1 MRKKTI
7 TICIALVVFA
17 VMTGLVASGRTAGFD
32 DTIRFAFYSIRCAG
46 LTAAAKV
53 FAAIGSWWGISILCA
68 ALLAIKATRLKA
80 GVPVALA
87 AVSSQV
93 TEKIIK
99 AIIQRPRPPYAD
111 RLVEIGGWS
120 FPSGHSTTSMAVFL
134 MLIYIVRTQVR
145 SPFAKNLLT
154 VILAIP
160 MICVGLSR
168 IYLGVHYPS
177 DVIGGWSL
185 GVAMAMSCI
194 IFGEKI
200 EAGKAGKPGREPQ
213 NFNKN

>member
-1 MRKKTI
+1 MV
-7 TICIALVVFA
+7 CV
-17 VMTGLVASGRTAGFD
+17 
-32 DTIRFAFYSIRCAG
+32 
-46 LTAAAKV
+46 
-53 FAAIGSWWGISILCA
+53 

-145 SPFAKNLLT
+145 SSFAKNLLT

-200 EAGKAGKPGREPQ
+200 EAGKGRRPD
-213 NFNKN
+213 